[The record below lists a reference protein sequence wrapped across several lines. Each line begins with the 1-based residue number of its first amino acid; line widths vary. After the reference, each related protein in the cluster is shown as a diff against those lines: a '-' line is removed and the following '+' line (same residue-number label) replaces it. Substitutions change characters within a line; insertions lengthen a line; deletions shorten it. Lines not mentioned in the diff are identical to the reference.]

1 MTSNDLGL
9 YLLAAI
15 ISMAISM
22 VITPLMIRWAPTFG
36 MMDQPDQR
44 KVHESPIPRVGGIGI
59 VIGLL
64 SPLFI
69 WLDFTPFISSFIFGC
84 LVLLIFGTWDDAKD
98 LGPYVKFM
106 GQLVAVIA
114 IVYYGDLYISHFPFL
129 RVGVIPEYIAKPITI
144 VALVGMINALNLSDG
159 LDGLAGGEALL
170 SLIAIAYLSYS
181 NDSALAVLMSISA
194 IGGIFGFLRFNSHPA
209 RVFMGDGGSQTLGF
223 ILGVLVI
230 YLSQVANSLMT
241 PVIPM
246 LILGLPVIDALVVF
260 LIRARRKVSLFVATK
275 DHLHH
280 RLLARGFYHYESVVI
295 IYSIQVVFAF
305 CSVFLI
311 YESDLLAFIIYVLLA
326 LVVFLTLIL
335 LEKNN
340 FLVHACENVNER
352 VFLDHV
358 FINYSFLKVFP
369 SWILEGGLSLFL
381 IFAAFSSNLIPVD
394 FGLFSLGLLGLLLLT
409 LVAGSFSIPLLR
421 LVLFV
426 SIGFSIYLLSSYP
439 PNWFLKWTA
448 ITYLFYALMAI
459 SAFISARMI
468 IAEKF
473 RITPLDY
480 LLIMMALVMGF
491 VSASGLDSLGIT
503 LIVVQIIILFYACEI
518 FIQSRKSGSK
528 ILSISVCASLSV
540 MAIRGITI

>member
-311 YESDLLAFIIYVLLA
+311 YESDLLA
-326 LVVFLTLIL
+326 
-335 LEKNN
+335 
-340 FLVHACENVNER
+340 
-352 VFLDHV
+352 
-358 FINYSFLKVFP
+358 
-369 SWILEGGLSLFL
+369 
-381 IFAAFSSNLIPVD
+381 
-394 FGLFSLGLLGLLLLT
+394 
-409 LVAGSFSIPLLR
+409 
-421 LVLFV
+421 
-426 SIGFSIYLLSSYP
+426 
-439 PNWFLKWTA
+439 
-448 ITYLFYALMAI
+448 
-459 SAFISARMI
+459 
-468 IAEKF
+468 
-473 RITPLDY
+473 
-480 LLIMMALVMGF
+480 
-491 VSASGLDSLGIT
+491 
-503 LIVVQIIILFYACEI
+503 
-518 FIQSRKSGSK
+518 
-528 ILSISVCASLSV
+528 
-540 MAIRGITI
+540 